1 MAENKTKLDTGT
13 VLPEN
18 LIITDEFKGLINKI
32 ENRDRKSVV

>member
-32 ENRDRKSVV
+32 ENSNNW